1 VIRWFRDLSYD
12 PRPATAQVVEDTK
25 DSYLA
30 YITDTDVVDVMVS
43 WTVDDQE
50 RLIWVNGMGLPEDY
64 RVASI

>member
-1 VIRWFRDLSYD
+1 
-12 PRPATAQVVEDTK
+12 
-25 DSYLA
+25 
-30 YITDTDVVDVMVS
+30 VVDVMVS